1 MSYAVCV
8 TIEIKPE
15 AIAAFMPL
23 MLANARA
30 SLREEAGCLQF
41 DVLSDAARPGEV
53 FLYEIYTSADAFQV
67 HLQASHFL
75 EFDAQVAD
83 MIVSKEVRTYA
94 QVHA

>member
-30 SLREEAGCLQF
+30 SLQEETGCLQF

-53 FLYEIYTSADAFQV
+53 FLYEIYTSAVAFQV
-67 HLQASHFL
+67 HLQAAHFL